1 MEIIRPTNLLSF
13 FLPLS
18 LMSFDVQRNQSFIWF
33 LIQFPFKSPASVLLG
48 FTYRDISTGGCEFNC
63 HPPRNNILLTQIDF
77 RERRNR
83 FFAQYWRKK
92 TVFNHLNVNM
102 PYTLATVG
110 HRTSILPIH
119 VYNYLHSVKNVE
131 IFFNQFS
138 FIWAEKSCSFNFFK
152 NLILLGV
159 SRLDRPSL
167 DMSVCFPFPFV
178 RKRETERG

>member
-1 MEIIRPTNLLSF
+1 MIIEIIRPTNLLSF
-13 FLPLS
+13 SFHCLLCPLTFKETKIS
-18 LMSFDVQRNQSFIWF
+18 SDFYFS
-33 LIQFPFKSPASVLLG
+33 FPFKSPASVLLG
-48 FTYRDISTGGCEFNC
+48 FTYSDISTGGCEFNC

-92 TVFNHLNVNM
+92 TVFNHLEVNM

-110 HRTSILPIH
+110 RRTSILPIH

-138 FIWAEKSCSFNFFK
+138 FI
-152 NLILLGV
+152 
-159 SRLDRPSL
+159 
-167 DMSVCFPFPFV
+167 
-178 RKRETERG
+178 